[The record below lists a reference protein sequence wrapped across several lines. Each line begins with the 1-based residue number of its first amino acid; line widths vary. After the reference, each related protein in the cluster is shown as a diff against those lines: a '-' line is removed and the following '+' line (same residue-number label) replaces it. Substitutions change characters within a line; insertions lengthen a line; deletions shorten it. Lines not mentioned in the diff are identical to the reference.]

1 MSEVTRC
8 GYIAIIGRPN
18 VGKSTLLN
26 HILGQKISITSRKPQ
41 TTRHRI
47 LGIKTDGQNQMVFID
62 TPGVHREAKK
72 ALNRYMNRTATSA
85 IHDVDMI
92 VFVVEAL
99 QWQSD
104 DEWIFKKIRSLDIP
118 IIVAINKVDK
128 VTDKERLLPYIEKVA
143 AKFPNAIVLPL
154 SALKND
160 NIRKLEEVLEKFLP
174 ENPHFFP
181 DDQVTDVTE
190 RFMASEVIREKLMKS
205 LGQELPYALTVQIE
219 EFTEEPKIIK
229 IGAIIWT
236 EKTSHKSIIIGKEG
250 QVLKKVGTAAR
261 SDLETYFAKKVF
273 LRLWVKVKE
282 SWSDNER
289 ALHNLGYRHDE

>member
-47 LGIKTDGQNQMVFID
+47 LGIKTENHNQMVFID
-62 TPGVHREAKK
+62 TPGFHQEAKK

-85 IHDVDMI
+85 IHDVDVV

-99 QWQSD
+99 QWQAN
-104 DEWIFKKIRSLDIP
+104 DEWISKKLKSLNIP
-118 IIVAINKVDK
+118 LIIAINKVDK
-128 VTDKERLLPYIEKVA
+128 VTDKEKLLPYIEKIA
-143 AKFPNAIVLPL
+143 AKFPNATVLPV

-160 NIRKLEEVLEKFLP
+160 NVRELENILEKLLP
-174 ENPHFFP
+174 DNPHFFP

-190 RFMASEVIREKLMKS
+190 RFMASEIIREKLMKS
-205 LGQELPYALTVQIE
+205 LGQELPYSLTVQIE
-219 EFTEEPKIIK
+219 EFKEEPKIIR
-229 IGAIIWT
+229 ISAIIWT
-236 EKTSHKSIIIGKEG
+236 EKTSQKSIIIGTEG

-261 SDLETYFAKKVF
+261 SDLEAYFAKKVF

-289 ALHNLGYRHDE
+289 ALQNLGYRDAE